1 MKIKTIFITSCL
13 ALICASSFADTRVWT
28 LTNGKTIEAE
38 LLSVIGGKVAL
49 KTLRGKLIKLPE
61 GQFVEDDMLYIELQM
76 PPKLDLTFA
85 KKSKIRTFPDTNSN
99 ELPRSQYYDFSARI
113 KQLSTRPYKHDL
125 TVEFF
130 VIAEEKYG
138 DKHILIEYN
147 KETLRLEEGSG
158 SQFMISSRTIELM
171 EFVINGVL
179 RGQTYAGYLIMVTD
193 SRGEVIAHK
202 TKKEEWFNQVENL
215 RKVPVGKYF
224 DRECNRAWPTRPKR
238 FY

>member
-1 MKIKTIFITSCL
+1 MKIKTILITSCL
-13 ALICASSFADTRVWT
+13 ALICAASSADTRVWT

-49 KTLRGKLIKLPE
+49 KTLRGKLVKLPE
-61 GQFVEDDMLYIELQM
+61 GQFVEDDMRYIELQM

-85 KKSKIRTFPDTNSN
+85 KKSKIRTFPDSNSD
-99 ELPRSQYYDFSARI
+99 LPRSQYYDFSARI

-130 VIAEEKYG
+130 VIGEEKNG
-138 DKHILIEYN
+138 DKHILLEYI
-147 KETLRLEEGSG
+147 KENLRLEEGSG
-158 SQFMISSRTIELM
+158 SQFMISSRTVELM
-171 EFVINGVL
+171 EFVANGEL
-179 RGQTYAGYLIMVTD
+179 RGETYTGYLIMVTD